1 MVYHAP
7 ESTLAQITGDAPV
20 TGNAVTQ
27 KREGHMEVLVD
38 GKALSGEFIGENLL
52 ELLQV
57 ISDTYLGDD
66 LAIRELLINGDPYEE
81 NVHGAPENVTLGGI
95 RRLEI
100 ETISSRELALG
111 FLESYQPVLDTLA
124 QATEKV
130 AELFRVGD
138 EQQANEEYLQFLE
151 ALELLLESMQR
162 VSNALNLDMANVTHQ
177 DVSARDRLD
186 RLSELTGE
194 MLAAQEEDDWILLAD
209 LLQYDLKPEF
219 EAWSQLM
226 DQMRRMTMAS

>member
-1 MVYHAP
+1 MAEIGGKVSA
-7 ESTLAQITGDAPV
+7 AA
-20 TGNAVTQ
+20 NAVTR
-27 KREGHMEVLVD
+27 KLEGHMEVLVD
-38 GKALSGEFIGENLL
+38 GKALSGDFAGENLL
-52 ELLQV
+52 ELLQA
-57 ISDTYLGDD
+57 ISDEHLGDD

-81 NVHGAPENVTLGGI
+81 NVHGAPDSVMLTGI
-95 RRLEI
+95 QRLEI
-100 ETISSRELALG
+100 ETISSRDLALG

-162 VSNALNLDMANVTHQ
+162 VTEALNLDMENVTY
-177 DVSARDRLD
+177 DGVSARERLD

-194 MLAAQEEDDWILLAD
+194 MLAAQEEDDWVLLAD

-219 EAWSQLM
+219 EAWSLLM
-226 DQMRRMTMAS
+226 DQMRKMTLAS

>member
-1 MVYHAP
+1 MVN
-7 ESTLAQITGDAPV
+7 IGGDKSPS
-20 TGNAVTQ
+20 GNAVTQ
-27 KREGHMEVLVD
+27 IMEGHMEVLVD
-38 GKALSGEFIGENLL
+38 GKALIGEFTGENLL
-52 ELLQV
+52 ELLQG
-57 ISDTYLGDD
+57 ISDAHLGDD

-81 NVHGAPENVTLGGI
+81 NVHGSPESVLLGGI
-95 RRLEI
+95 QRLEI
-100 ETISSRELALG
+100 ETISSRDLALG

-162 VSNALNLDMANVTHQ
+162 VTNALNLDMAHVTH
-177 DVSARDRLD
+177 DGVSARERLD

-194 MLAAQEEDDWILLAD
+194 MLSAQEEDDWVLLAD
-209 LLQYDLKPEF
+209 LMQYDLKPEF

-226 DQMRRMTMAS
+226 DQMRKMTMAS